1 MSGKGPGSAEMNL
14 QASAALSTLCTG
26 DSSVI
31 GSSAELS
38 WNGFL
43 LERQLAGANMRINDH
58 ADQHMLALVNSQVM
72 RGEHRAKSGTTL
84 VRKIAG
90 QVTVIPKGP
99 VPEMQLVSQ
108 AELTYCSFDE
118 HFIER
123 IVGDVKTLRPEHLV
137 FRSAT
142 RDKSIHLLMQMLVAE
157 FHAGNPTGGIY
168 AETLAEA
175 LALRYLHLGAVVPI
189 EVANRISALPD
200 NKLARVKEFVES
212 SLDQDLTLESL
223 AREAGYSRA
232 HFLRMFRESTGTTP
246 HQYVMQRRIAHAEEL
261 LSANHPGVAE
271 IAVACGF
278 SSQAHLTL
286 AFRKQ
291 TGLTPAEYRRTR

>member
-1 MSGKGPGSAEMNL
+1 MNL
-14 QASAALSTLCTG
+14 NASPALTTLCIG
-26 DSSVI
+26 ESSVI
-31 GSSAELS
+31 RSSADLS
-38 WNGFL
+38 WSGFL

-58 ADQHMLALVNSQVM
+58 ADQNMLALVSSQVM
-72 RGEHRAKSGTTL
+72 RGEHQTKSGTTL
-84 VRKIAG
+84 VRKTAG
-90 QVTVIPKGP
+90 QVTVIPRGP
-99 VPEMQLVSQ
+99 VPEMRLVSQ
-108 AELTYCSFDE
+108 AELVYCSFDG

-123 IVGDVKTLRPEHLV
+123 ITEDIKNLRPERLV
-137 FRSAT
+137 FRSGL
-142 RDKSIHLLMQMLVAE
+142 RDKSLHFLMQMLVAE
-157 FHAGNPTGGIY
+157 FDAGNPTGRVY

-175 LALRYLHLGAVVPI
+175 LGLRFLHLGAIVPI
-189 EVANRISALPD
+189 EVPPKISALPG
-200 NKLARVKEFVES
+200 NKLVRVKDFVES

-246 HQYVMQRRIAHAEEL
+246 HQYVMQRRIAHAEKL
-261 LSANHPGVAE
+261 LSANQLGVAE

-291 TGLTPAEYRRTR
+291 TGVTPAEYRRTQ